1 MEKLI
6 SRTSRRLAVV
16 INYGAI
22 LLFLVCFYLSDSVG
36 WNVPIAASVVTA
48 ILVALITF
56 FSLHVRT
63 KLWKL
68 VHSKIDKLDERELQ
82 VTHEALRYAYGIFTV
97 VSLLVLLAIALSTP
111 QWDSLL
117 ILIFASL
124 LYLAH
129 TLPSSVI
136 AWRKKDH

>member
-6 SRTSRRLAVV
+6 PRTSRRLAVV

-22 LLFLVCFYLSDSVG
+22 LLFLVCFYLAGRIG
-36 WNVPIAASVVTA
+36 WNVPVAASVVTA

-68 VHSKIDKLDERELQ
+68 VHTKVENLDERELQ
-82 VTHEALRYAYGIFTV
+82 VTHESLRYAYGIFTV
-97 VSLLVLLAIALSTP
+97 ISLLVLLVIALLTP

-136 AWRKKDH
+136 AWREKDY